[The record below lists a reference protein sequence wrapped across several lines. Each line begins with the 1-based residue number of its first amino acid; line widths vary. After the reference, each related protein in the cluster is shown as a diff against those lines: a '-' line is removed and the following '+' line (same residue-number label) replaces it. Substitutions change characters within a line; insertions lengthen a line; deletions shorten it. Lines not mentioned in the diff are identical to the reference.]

1 MSHERNIKLLNDRRI
16 VYKRDPVDDVPTHQT
31 DKYMFFEQGTYECYT
46 LFASKAKITTYKSL
60 KWHLLTL
67 WYLNPDLDQDE
78 FMQIAEIISIK
89 EQGFTS
95 FTIHI
100 DLLRKMVYEVSMLDL
115 DEPPKNKLRKVVF
128 KYGCGLTKEQKLSIV
143 GELIGRSKRIHEDD
157 IYQCM
162 LDLNDLGKKITIT
175 QLALYLECSTRTI
188 HRNMGEQLKREK
200 ELLNQQFRDDT
211 IIGVRSTADDSELYA
226 FVEIPYGKTATN
238 VTVYGNDASLAVNV
252 YESDI
257 NAGALTDKTPGAGC
271 VVGDV
276 CDITDVAYSATN
288 YLAIKVTTVSYT
300 NDIVYGAV
308 VTIT

>member
-16 VYKRDPVDDVPTHQT
+16 VYKRDPVNDVPTHQT

-78 FMQIAEIISIK
+78 FMQIAEIISVK

-115 DEPPKNKLRKVVF
+115 DEPPKNKLRKVIF

-143 GELIGRSKRIHEDD
+143 GELIGRSKRIHEDY

-162 LDLNDLGKKITIT
+162 LDLYDLGKKITIT

-188 HRNMGEQLKREK
+188 HRNKREQLKREK
-200 ELLNQQFRDDT
+200 ELLNQQ
-211 IIGVRSTADDSELYA
+211 L
-226 FVEIPYGKTATN
+226 
-238 VTVYGNDASLAVNV
+238 
-252 YESDI
+252 
-257 NAGALTDKTPGAGC
+257 
-271 VVGDV
+271 
-276 CDITDVAYSATN
+276 
-288 YLAIKVTTVSYT
+288 
-300 NDIVYGAV
+300 
-308 VTIT
+308 